1 MKRNNNISKPI
12 YDEMKV
18 DEAVKLAMS
27 ETPQEEFELELLQ
40 TLSQYDKW
48 KDDNSH
54 LTQLQPGKVLLENF
68 KKSRDRMNNQ
78 NLQGSQGLNAG
89 QEARLQRLEQ
99 KMDKLMKHL
108 GVK

>member
-48 KDDNSH
+48 KDDNQAS
-54 LTQLQPGKVLLENF
+54 LMMTF
-68 KKSRDRMNNQ
+68 SKKWDWTELR
-78 NLQGSQGLNAG
+78 
-89 QEARLQRLEQ
+89 
-99 KMDKLMKHL
+99 
-108 GVK
+108 

>member
-40 TLSQYDKW
+40 TLSQ
-48 KDDNSH
+48 
-54 LTQLQPGKVLLENF
+54 
-68 KKSRDRMNNQ
+68 
-78 NLQGSQGLNAG
+78 
-89 QEARLQRLEQ
+89 
-99 KMDKLMKHL
+99 
-108 GVK
+108 